1 MLNFQTETIINANK
15 DIDSGKVLYAADGTT
30 LRIKR
35 DFVFEK
41 DNVKKIYKK
50 LGYEPVLCK
59 ATINFADTDL
69 LAALN
74 TDGGYF
80 RLDLYVGIEG
90 AEPYIYST
98 PYAYKGMPL
107 WVEFSV
113 KKGAAAA
120 DIAKSI
126 ADAIKK
132 NHLFQQDKDL
142 LAVTVSGDTLVLEG
156 ASEYQRLN
164 KVAINKFADET
175 EETVAVLGDA
185 AITLNERGKN
195 GFGTYSHIVKDLRLP
210 TYEHNRWAH
219 LLQAETP
226 IVGAV
231 YNQYIVE
238 YKADAADGSN
248 CIVGDRPL
256 SHTTHVFWVKNDLT
270 DWDTAIAAIGTPEV
284 VA

>member
-1 MLNFQTETIINANK
+1 MLNFTTETIINSNK

-41 DNVKKIYKK
+41 DNVVKIYKK
-50 LGYEPVLCK
+50 LGYEPTMCK
-59 ATINFADTDL
+59 ATIDFADTDL

-74 TDGGYF
+74 TEGGYF
-80 RLDLYVGIEG
+80 RLDLYVGVEG
-90 AEPYIYST
+90 AEPIIYST
-98 PYAYKGMPL
+98 PYAYKGIPL
-107 WVEFSV
+107 WVEFTV
-113 KKGAAAA
+113 KKGEAAA
-120 DIAKSI
+120 DIADSI
-126 ADAIKK
+126 AKAIKK

-142 LAVTVSGDTLVLEG
+142 INVTVSGDTLVLEG

-164 KVAINKFADET
+164 KVAVVKYADDT
-175 EETVAVLGDA
+175 EEVVATLGDA

-210 TYEHNRWAH
+210 TYENNRWMH
-219 LLQAETP
+219 PLQAETP
-226 IVGAV
+226 IVGAI

-238 YKADAADGSN
+238 YKADAVDGGN
-248 CIVGDRPL
+248 CVVGSRPL

-270 DWDTAIAAIGTPEV
+270 DWDTAVAAVGTPEV